1 MEEYISKNR
10 LIKFLDNLRQ
20 PKNQVHPA
28 WLTKGFKYITIDE
41 AIRVVSERPTANVV
55 PKREYDLL
63 QSDCEKLRRYLK
75 ESWNKVAELDKLNG
89 DMRDN
94 IDKAIKELERYST
107 SFEYA
112 DRHDLA
118 GAVDY
123 CIGVI
128 QRETEKCVDTSP
140 IK

>member
-10 LIKFLDNLRQ
+10 LIKFLDNLRK

-41 AIRVVSERPTANVV
+41 AMRVVSERPTEDVV
-55 PKREYDLL
+55 ERE
-63 QSDCEKLRRYLK
+63 K
-75 ESWNKVAELDKLNG
+75 
-89 DMRDN
+89 
-94 IDKAIKELERYST
+94 IDKAIKEMERYST

-112 DRHDLA
+112 NRHDLA
-118 GAVDY
+118 GAIDY

-128 QRETEKCVDTSP
+128 QRSIGE
-140 IK
+140 